1 MGISQKKKR
10 RFSHRG
16 RFRKRALAVAVATA
30 VIGTTVSAAQSLVM
44 PMLID
49 GTIEDQAAAIFTYQ
63 NQVSA
68 SLAQTIG
75 EAEAHGL
82 PLLDALYTVEEQ
94 LNEACA
100 PLQEAGRR
108 HMDGED
114 LSSFLQIAVYNA
126 MDGCAAKSEEVA
138 YYVRLARSYSPTMT
152 GSTPTTGAA
161 EDGEAPVRTAWD

>member
-1 MGISQKKKR
+1 MKSGEGSDMSMSQKKKR

-75 EAEAHGL
+75 
-82 PLLDALYTVEEQ
+82 DRKSTR
-94 LNEACA
+94 LNSSHSCA
-100 PLQEAGRR
+100 TRMP
-108 HMDGED
+108 
-114 LSSFLQIAVYNA
+114 SSA
-126 MDGCAAKSEEVA
+126 
-138 YYVRLARSYSPTMT
+138 
-152 GSTPTTGAA
+152 
-161 EDGEAPVRTAWD
+161 